1 MSAGAPA
8 KEAAKEVLTGE
19 PGPSARIWLGPLTL
33 AVWVVFA
40 TNTYLVATHP
50 LLLFDVPVATFVQS
64 VPWGPVAYLFE
75 LINATAGY
83 LQVAVGLVAI
93 VLLFIWERRAGYL
106 MAIGAI
112 SSLLDNGIKLLMA
125 RERPGASLVHI
136 LTPAPGYSYP
146 SGHAVFFT
154 WLSFMVAFSVA
165 PRVRP
170 RYRWALW
177 VGAAATIV
185 LACLA
190 RVWAGDHWPSDVAG
204 GFLLGLGWSA
214 FVVWLPERWLPSPD
228 WKWFRGRLRPAP

>member
-1 MSAGAPA
+1 QSYRTHRDLHSFPTRRSSDLREGADAQMSAGAPA

-33 AVWVVFA
+33 AVWVVLA

-50 LLLFDVPVATFVQS
+50 LLPFDVPVATFVQS

-83 LQVAVGLVAI
+83 LQVTVGLVAM

-106 MAIGAI
+106 MAIGEL

-136 LTPAPGYSYP
+136 
-146 SGHAVFFT
+146 
-154 WLSFMVAFSVA
+154 
-165 PRVRP
+165 
-170 RYRWALW
+170 
-177 VGAAATIV
+177 
-185 LACLA
+185 
-190 RVWAGDHWPSDVAG
+190 
-204 GFLLGLGWSA
+204 
-214 FVVWLPERWLPSPD
+214 
-228 WKWFRGRLRPAP
+228 